1 MSTTVTPFSFVV
13 DGERVTEGLLAVA
26 KNLEGAG
33 PEALLDFF
41 FVQDID
47 QGGLRALEDLASA
60 AEEKRIKV
68 ILRGVNV
75 EIYKVMKLSRLTER
89 YTFVN

>member
-13 DGERVTEGLLAVA
+13 DGERVTEGLQAVA

-41 FVQDID
+41 FVQGID
-47 QGGLRALEDLASA
+47 QSGLCALEDLANA
-60 AEEKRIKV
+60 AEQKKV
-68 ILRGVNV
+68 KIVLRGINV
-75 EIYKVMKLSRLTER
+75 EIYKVMKLARLTER
-89 YTFVN
+89 FAFLN

>member
-13 DGERVTEGLLAVA
+13 DGERVTEGLQAVA

-33 PEALLDFF
+33 PEVLLDFF

-47 QGGLRALEDLASA
+47 QSGLRALEDLANAA
-60 AEEKRIKV
+60 AEKKV
-68 ILRGVNV
+68 KVVLRGVNV
-75 EIYKVMKLSRLTER
+75 EIYKVMKLARLAER
-89 YTFVN
+89 FTFVN